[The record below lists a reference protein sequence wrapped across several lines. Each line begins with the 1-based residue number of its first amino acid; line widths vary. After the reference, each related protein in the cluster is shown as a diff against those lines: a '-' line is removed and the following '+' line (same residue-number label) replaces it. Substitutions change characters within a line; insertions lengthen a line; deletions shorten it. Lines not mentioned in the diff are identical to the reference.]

1 MTEVHV
7 ATMLIIKLKHQ
18 KISKIQARRP
28 LLSPKVSCK
37 KLRTGLFE
45 LVVSHKP
52 ILLDAWHLEHVGL
65 IVYTA
70 CPKPRLII
78 LGRINSL
85 KGWYLSWNFSYGGKA
100 KKFLQG
106 I

>member
-1 MTEVHV
+1 
-7 ATMLIIKLKHQ
+7 MLIIKLKHQ

-65 IVYTA
+65 IVRYSMPQT
-70 CPKPRLII
+70 KTNNIR
-78 LGRINSL
+78 
-85 KGWYLSWNFSYGGKA
+85 
-100 KKFLQG
+100 
-106 I
+106 